1 MENNKIEMLKK
12 EIKKTDKKY
21 NRFSKMFFIS
31 GIMSVLSM
39 TTTLGSIF
47 IGAYA
52 VGTSALVLVA
62 SSGLYFVSLRSAAA
76 LLHKK
81 DKLESELYLL
91 QKNEKEEVEEQ
102 SEELIDELV
111 DVNYHKNDNIVSINR
126 TNNKAK
132 RRVLRP
138 DNK

>member
-12 EIKKTDKKY
+12 EIEKNDKKY
-21 NRFSKMFFIS
+21 NRFSKICFIS
-31 GIMSVLSM
+31 GLMCVLS
-39 TTTLGSIF
+39 TTATLGSIF
-47 IGAYA
+47 IGASA
-52 VGTSALVLVA
+52 VGTSALVLAA
-62 SSGLYFVSLRSAAA
+62 SGVLYFVSLRSSAD
-76 LLHKK
+76 LLDKK

-126 TNNKAK
+126 TNNRSK

>member
-12 EIKKTDKKY
+12 EIEKKDIKY
-21 NRFSKMFFIS
+21 KRFVKLFFIS
-31 GIMSVLSM
+31 GLMCVLS
-39 TTTLGSIF
+39 TTATLGSIF
-47 IGAYA
+47 IGDFA

-62 SSGLYFVSLRSAAA
+62 SGVLYFVSLRSAAD

-81 DKLESELYLL
+81 DKLESELYSL

-111 DVNYHKNDNIVSINR
+111 DVNNHKNDNIVSINT
-126 TNNKAK
+126 TNNRTK

>member
-1 MENNKIEMLKK
+1 MENNKIEILKK

-21 NRFSKMFFIS
+21 NRFSKIFFTS
-31 GIMSVLSM
+31 GLMCVLSM
-39 TTTLGSIF
+39 TATLGSIF
-47 IGAYA
+47 IGASA

-62 SSGLYFVSLRSAAA
+62 SSGLYFVSLRSAAD

-81 DKLESELYLL
+81 DKLESELNLL